1 MLVLVPST
9 MIRFVY
15 LLLIYSSTASQLQFD
30 GLGPYQLLH
39 NIHLSVPIPVDDHF
53 DTNETILTAVA
64 MSTSHVFG
72 IVYPFR
78 ASSALATYHAFH
90 YRSSDGMGCS

>member
-1 MLVLVPST
+1 

-15 LLLIYSSTASQLQFD
+15 LLLIYSYTDSQLQFD
-30 GLGPYQLLH
+30 GLGQYQLLH

-64 MSTSHVFG
+64 MSTSHGFG
-72 IVYPFR
+72 SICLELFVHSEHHLHWLPTMHFTTG
-78 ASSALATYHAFH
+78 LL
-90 YRSSDGMGCS
+90 MV